1 MFVIS
6 THRWLAAASVECG
19 RPSGGGSVVALFAH
33 KVMRKITNDFSL
45 LFVNNDLSRDT
56 VVITPLAVP
65 GIVFYPNSG

>member
-6 THRWLAAASVECG
+6 THRWLAAASVEVVD
-19 RPSGGGSVVALFAH
+19 PPGGSVVALVAH

-65 GIVFYPNSG
+65 CIVFYPNSG